1 MTIVLVVEDN
11 IENMELVVCL
21 LKMKDYDFEVAM
33 DGEKAIE
40 LANTYN
46 FDLIILDLQL
56 PKIDGF
62 EVLKRL
68 KNTVNSNTPVVAVTA
83 CALKRDEENFIE
95 GRCAYYLTKPF
106 SINEFFEIVSIYL

>member
-21 LKMKDYDFEVAM
+21 LKMKNYNFEVAM
-33 DGEKAIE
+33 DGERALE
-40 LANTYN
+40 LANIHN

-62 EVLKRL
+62 EVIKRL
-68 KNTVNSNTPVVAVTA
+68 KNTLNSNTPVVAVTA
-83 CALKRDEENFIE
+83 CALKRDEEYFIE
-95 GRCAYYLTKPF
+95 GRCAYYLIKPF
-106 SINEFFEIVSIYL
+106 SINEFFEVASIYL

>member
-1 MTIVLVVEDN
+1 MTSVLVVEDN

-21 LKMKDYDFEVAM
+21 LKMKDYNFEVAM
-33 DGEKAIE
+33 DGERAIE

-56 PKIDGF
+56 PIINGF